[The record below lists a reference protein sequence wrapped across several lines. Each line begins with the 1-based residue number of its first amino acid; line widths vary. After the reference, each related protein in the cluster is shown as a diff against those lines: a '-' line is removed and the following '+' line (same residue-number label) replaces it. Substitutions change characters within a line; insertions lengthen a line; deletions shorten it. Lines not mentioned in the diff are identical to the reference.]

1 MHDRQQLTC
10 EAAKL
15 NKPGKWG
22 FQFY

>member
-15 NKPGKWG
+15 NS
-22 FQFY
+22 